1 MSIAGGVLVDRNETR
16 HASAALV
23 FRTHSMAGSLGCD
36 HQNVE
41 IRARLDQVE
50 MNIEPVREHQ
60 RCTVFHILCKVIAI
74 NVALQLVGRK
84 HHHDVGPF
92 GRFRDLHNLEFFGL
106 GFFHSGRG
114 LAQGNCDLLHAAVA
128 QIERVGMAL
137 TSVSDDCDLLALDQV
152 QVGVAIVVNT
162 HGTWSFWSFVRP
174 WSSVMSENCPARG
187 ASRSQLFPGQVP
199 PLFSVS
205 LPLELQPAGVE
216 QRETG
221 QHAAVFDHLRQIG
234 IRSKAIRADAG
245 KADAARILQRIR
257 LEENAQD
264 NERDRQDRES
274 HRYIP
279 SGPRMIAAMPVRATS
294 TRPSGSIRLMNCSI
308 LSLAPVISNT
318 KLSVVA
324 SITRARKASASRSA
338 STRLSP
344 LPLTLTMASSRS
356 MASPASVMSTT

>member
-1 MSIAGGVLVDRNETR
+1 MVL
-16 HASAALV
+16 
-23 FRTHSMAGSLGCD
+23 
-36 HQNVE
+36 
-41 IRARLDQVE
+41 
-50 MNIEPVREHQ
+50 
-60 RCTVFHILCKVIAI
+60 
-74 NVALQLVGRK
+74 
-84 HHHDVGPF
+84 GPF
-92 GRFRDLHNLEFFGL
+92 GPSFG
-106 GFFHSGRG
+106 
-114 LAQGNCDLLHAAVA
+114 Q
-128 QIERVGMAL
+128 
-137 TSVSDDCDLLALDQV
+137 
-152 QVGVAIVVNT
+152 
-162 HGTWSFWSFVRP
+162 

-324 SITRARKASASRSA
+324 SITRARKASGSRSA

>member
-1 MSIAGGVLVDRNETR
+1 MVL
-16 HASAALV
+16 
-23 FRTHSMAGSLGCD
+23 
-36 HQNVE
+36 
-41 IRARLDQVE
+41 
-50 MNIEPVREHQ
+50 
-60 RCTVFHILCKVIAI
+60 
-74 NVALQLVGRK
+74 
-84 HHHDVGPF
+84 GPF
-92 GRFRDLHNLEFFGL
+92 GPSFG
-106 GFFHSGRG
+106 
-114 LAQGNCDLLHAAVA
+114 Q
-128 QIERVGMAL
+128 
-137 TSVSDDCDLLALDQV
+137 
-152 QVGVAIVVNT
+152 
-162 HGTWSFWSFVRP
+162 

-234 IRSKAIRADAG
+234 IRSKAIGTAD
-245 KADAARILQRIR
+245 KAEAARILQRVR

-324 SITRARKASASRSA
+324 SITRARKASANRNA

-344 LPLTLTMASSRS
+344 FPLTFTMASSRS
-356 MASPASVMSTT
+356 MALPEVVMSTTWWIGTSR